1 MFVCAHGSNIHSVE
15 VQNIYP
21 TCGERTA
28 QHVFSRMK
36 KVTEISGMQSALK
49 NVDMLG

>member
-1 MFVCAHGSNIHSVE
+1 MCAHGSNIHSVE

-28 QHVFSRMK
+28 RLFTDE